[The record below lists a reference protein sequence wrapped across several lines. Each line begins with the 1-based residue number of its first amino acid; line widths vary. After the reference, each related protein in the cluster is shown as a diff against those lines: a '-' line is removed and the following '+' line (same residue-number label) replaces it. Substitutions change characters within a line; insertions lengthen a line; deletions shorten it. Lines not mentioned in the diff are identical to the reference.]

1 MLRLWLQPPLMCR
14 STQTLVMSGCHC
26 VWLYGSALTLGLSHL
41 LSRHKGQ
48 GVMGFKAFVL
58 ELDDDITPHSAKAAY
73 DKYLLDFWGSERIK
87 VFQQKKGNPK

>member
-1 MLRLWLQPPLMCR
+1 MGCWLWLQSLHGQAIPDLCNGWLPL
-14 STQTLVMSGCHC
+14 
-26 VWLYGSALTLGLSHL
+26 WLQGEALTLGSSSL

-48 GVMGFKAFVL
+48 GAMGFKAFVL
-58 ELDDDITPHSAKAAY
+58 ELEDDITPHSAKAAY